1 MRQLLP
7 VLLLCGFSF
16 TAAAALPGN
25 KTQARLLLSAE
36 TARPGETVMA
46 GIELRMPP
54 GWHTYWRN
62 PGESGVGK
70 PTTVEWELPPGVTA
84 GEILWPPPERF
95 LETEF
100 TTYIYHGQAVLLVPL
115 KLATDLPKGKL
126 DLQAKVSWLE
136 CEKACV
142 PGSAK
147 VKASLTVGDTSTPS
161 KDAKLIEDGKGKLP
175 RTDPSLAVRAFWDG
189 SATEDTRALILE
201 WLTNETVTA
210 PDFYPYPSD
219 AYEILPST
227 EQIPADPGKI
237 WLRKKVKKT
246 ESAWP
251 TQIQGLLV
259 GNPKGPRPS
268 LAHEVKL
275 TIEGPKGPAGAA
287 ASTTP
292 VGSKAKKSLT
302 KMLGFAFLGG
312 LILNIM
318 PCVLPVIALKILGF
332 VNQSREAPQEV
343 RKLGLIYALGVLFS
357 FLILAGL
364 IIGVQK
370 AGHIASWGMQ
380 FSNPQFLIVMTI
392 LIALVALNLF
402 GVFEVN
408 LGGAAMGAAGNLA
421 AKEGN
426 AGAFFNGVLATT
438 LATPCTAPFLAPA
451 LGFAFAQPPGII
463 VLIFLTIG
471 AGLAAPYVVLS
482 WQPAWLK
489 YLPKPGAWMEKFK
502 VAMGFPMLATA
513 VWLLTLSTRRL
524 GEEGVLWMGLF
535 LVGLGLAAWIWGEFV
550 QRGRKRIGLSM
561 ALCLAV
567 LIFSYAYI
575 LEGQLHWRAPARKI
589 SSADGKQNDP
599 NGIQWQPWSPEAVQK
614 ARSEGRPVFVDFTAS
629 WCLTCQVNK
638 KISIEIP
645 SVQAKLKEINAVTLL
660 ADNSDSPPEIVAELY
675 HFDRAGVPL
684 VLVYPKDP
692 KAAPLVLPEV
702 LTPQIVLDALEQ
714 ARK

>member
-1 MRQLLP
+1 
-7 VLLLCGFSF
+7 LLCGFSF
-16 TAAAALPGN
+16 TAAAALTGN

-62 PGESGVGK
+62 PGESGK

-100 TTYIYHGQAVLLVPL
+100 TTYIYHDQAVLLVPL
-115 KLATDLPKGKL
+115 KLAIDRSRGKL

-175 RTDPSLAVRAFWDG
+175 RTDPSLAVRALWDG
-189 SATEDTRALILE
+189 SPAEDTRALILE
-201 WLTNETVTA
+201 WVTTETVTA

-292 VGSKAKKSLT
+292 VGSKSQKTPDEDAGVCLS
-302 KMLGFAFLGG
+302 GRIDFEHHA
-312 LILNIM
+312 
-318 PCVLPVIALKILGF
+318 
-332 VNQSREAPQEV
+332 V
-343 RKLGLIYALGVLFS
+343 RP
-357 FLILAGL
+357 
-364 IIGVQK
+364 
-370 AGHIASWGMQ
+370 ASHRAQ
-380 FSNPQFLIVMTI
+380 D
-392 LIALVALNLF
+392 F
-402 GVFEVN
+402 GVCESKSGSAARSAKARFDLRVGRAFFFSDPGRADHWGAK
-408 LGGAAMGAAGNLA
+408 GGPHCQL
-421 AKEGN
+421 GN
-426 AGAFFNGVLATT
+426 AILQSPISHRNDHPDHARCAESF
-438 LATPCTAPFLAPA
+438 
-451 LGFAFAQPPGII
+451 
-463 VLIFLTIG
+463 
-471 AGLAAPYVVLS
+471 
-482 WQPAWLK
+482 
-489 YLPKPGAWMEKFK
+489 
-502 VAMGFPMLATA
+502 
-513 VWLLTLSTRRL
+513 RR
-524 GEEGVLWMGLF
+524 F
-535 LVGLGLAAWIWGEFV
+535 
-550 QRGRKRIGLSM
+550 
-561 ALCLAV
+561 
-567 LIFSYAYI
+567 
-575 LEGQLHWRAPARKI
+575 
-589 SSADGKQNDP
+589 
-599 NGIQWQPWSPEAVQK
+599 
-614 ARSEGRPVFVDFTAS
+614 
-629 WCLTCQVNK
+629 
-638 KISIEIP
+638 
-645 SVQAKLKEINAVTLL
+645 
-660 ADNSDSPPEIVAELY
+660 
-675 HFDRAGVPL
+675 
-684 VLVYPKDP
+684 
-692 KAAPLVLPEV
+692 
-702 LTPQIVLDALEQ
+702 
-714 ARK
+714 